1 MSEVESNMQLIQ
13 AHETIRMLQEELAI
27 TNQGLVALT
36 LELEQRVDERTAEL
50 RTTQEELQKTN
61 SELMQM
67 TLELE
72 DRVNLRTSELREKN
86 EEVSVMT
93 EQLMQAAKLATL
105 GELAAS
111 IAHELNNPLA
121 TISLRVESLM
131 RQIPAEDPKYR
142 PLSIVAQEAA
152 RMGNL
157 VTTLL
162 EFSRRSKPQITPIL
176 VHEELDKA
184 LDLIE
189 FRLRKLQIK
198 LIKTYSPEVPSIH
211 ADRQQLRQLFL
222 NLYNNAIDAMLP
234 PGGIL
239 QIGVRVEK
247 SGAALNETQADPLSP
262 PAYVIIEIADN
273 GCGIPQELL
282 PKVAE
287 PFFTTKPEGKGTGL
301 GLPICKRI
309 VREHGG
315 ELNILSEGIP
325 GIGTTIQIKL
335 PVNGVLSR

>member
-1 MSEVESNMQLIQ
+1 MKRSACYRKSWQ
-13 AHETIRMLQEELAI
+13 I
-27 TNQGLVALT
+27 TNQGLVALA

-50 RTTQEELQKTN
+50 RTTQEELQRTN
-61 SELMQM
+61 SELLQM

-131 RQIPAEDPKYR
+131 RQIPNEDPKYR

-162 EFSRRSKPQITPIL
+162 EFSRRSKPQITTIL
-176 VHEELDKA
+176 VHEELDNA

-198 LIKTYSPEVPSIH
+198 LIKTYSPDVPAIH

-222 NLYNNAIDAMLP
+222 NLYNNAIDAMQP
-234 PGGIL
+234 PEGIL

-247 SGAALNETQADPLSP
+247 AGAAINELQPDPISLP
-262 PAYVIIEIADN
+262 DYVVIEIADN
-273 GCGIPQELL
+273 GCGIPHELL
-282 PKVAE
+282 PKVSE

-309 VREHGG
+309 VHEHGG

-335 PVNGVLSR
+335 PLNGRIPR